1 MMDHQLFS
9 ERFFKTASNPFYA
22 GRIALRA
29 AGESLTYGAL
39 LSHVAARCDEFQTQG
54 IGDHGPVAPIAR
66 VALLQTRSLSL
77 CIDIVSCI
85 CAGVSVTI
93 LSRGDATQ
101 QLIEKLK
108 AINATQL
115 IADDDHRQTAEEIS
129 KGLSIPLEI
138 RPSQVARLEKA
149 PLSKEERLPKTP
161 SREREALVIFTSG
174 STGAPKGV
182 AISQANVASN
192 IHGVSSETGITCE
205 DHFLQV
211 MPLSHTNGLQ
221 NQLIMPLAL
230 GACVTLCS
238 HFDAR
243 KFIDQMAQ
251 YQPTV
256 FTAVPTMLQR
266 MLPLE
271 IPARALAKL
280 RMIRSGAAQLAPEV
294 QTQIEKHFGT
304 KVVVSYGQTEATCT
318 NTANSLSGRK
328 IGSVGRALAGQ
339 EVAIMRLDN
348 TALLKAGE
356 IGEVCIRGAN
366 IAMGFIGEAPFDRS
380 EWYHTGDCGYL
391 DDEGYLFLTG
401 RLKDIIIRG
410 GANLSPRQ
418 IEDVLLQHKTINA
431 AYVCGFPD
439 SDLGEVPVGFVET
452 SGDESVNLQ
461 EINQHIVECLGRSH
475 QLSKVF
481 KLEQLPTNEVGK
493 IDSKALRRFTEK
505 TEGSDPNMV
514 ERTKST
520 SGAKD
525 KIRS

>member
-1 MMDHQLFS
+1 MMGHQLFS
-9 ERFFKTASNPFYA
+9 ECFFKTATNPVYA
-22 GRIALRA
+22 DRIALSA
-29 AGESLTYGAL
+29 AGQSLSYDAL
-39 LSHVAARCDEFQTQG
+39 LSHVVARCNEFQAHG
-54 IGDHGPVAPIAR
+54 IGDHDPEDPLDRVARVAR

-77 CIDIVSCI
+77 CVDIVSCI
-85 CAGVSVTI
+85 CVGVSVTI

-101 QLIEKLK
+101 QSIEKLT
-108 AINATQL
+108 AINATRL
-115 IADDDHRQTAEEIS
+115 IADEDHRQTAEEIS
-129 KGLSIPLEI
+129 KALSIPLEI
-138 RPSQVARLEKA
+138 RPSQLPVLEKFS
-149 PLSKEERLPKTP
+149 LSIEERLPKAP
-161 SREREALVIFTSG
+161 SPEREALVIFTSG
-174 STGAPKGV
+174 STGMPKGV
-182 AISQANVASN
+182 AISQANIASN
-192 IHGVSSETGITCE
+192 IYGVSSETGISCE

-230 GACVTLCS
+230 GARITLCS

-243 KFIDQMAQ
+243 KFIDQMAH
-251 YQPTV
+251 YQPTI

-271 IPARALAKL
+271 IPPRALAKL
-280 RMIRSGAAQLAPEV
+280 RMIRSGAAQLAPEL
-294 QTQIEKHFGT
+294 QIQIEKHFDT

-328 IGSVGRALAGQ
+328 IGSVGRALASQ
-339 EVAIMRLDN
+339 EVAIIGLDDA
-348 TALLKAGE
+348 TLLKAGE

-366 IAMGFIGEAPFDRS
+366 IAMGFIGEPAFDHR

-418 IEDVLLQHKTINA
+418 IEDVLLKHKTINA
-431 AYVCGFPD
+431 AYVCGIPD

-452 SGDESVNLQ
+452 SGDEIINLE

-475 QLSKVF
+475 QLRNIF

-505 TEGSDPNMV
+505 TEGSGVKIV
-514 ERTKST
+514 ERTKP
-520 SGAKD
+520 
-525 KIRS
+525 

>member
-1 MMDHQLFS
+1 MGHQLFS
-9 ERFFKTASNPFYA
+9 ERFFKTATNPVYA
-22 GRIALRA
+22 ERIAIRA
-29 AGESLTYGAL
+29 AGQSLTYGAL
-39 LSHVAARCDEFQTQG
+39 LSHVVARCDEFQTQG
-54 IGDHGPVAPIAR
+54 IGDHGPVGRVAR
-66 VALLQTRSLSL
+66 IALLQTRSLSL

-85 CAGVSVTI
+85 CAGISVTI

-101 QLIEKLK
+101 QSIDKLK
-108 AINATQL
+108 TISATRL
-115 IADDDHRQTAEEIS
+115 IADDDHRQAAEEIS
-129 KGLSIPLEI
+129 KVLSVPLEI
-138 RPSQVARLEKA
+138 RSSQLPILEKA
-149 PLSKEERLPKTP
+149 SLSKVVKLPKTP
-161 SREREALVIFTSG
+161 SPEREALVIFTSG
-174 STGAPKGV
+174 STGMPKGV

-192 IHGVSSETGITCE
+192 IYGVSSETGITGE

-221 NQLIMPLAL
+221 NQLIMPLTV
-230 GACVTLCS
+230 GASVTLCS
-238 HFDAR
+238 HFDAQ
-243 KFIDQMAQ
+243 KFIDQMAE

-318 NTANSLSGRK
+318 NTANSLRGRK

-339 EVAIMRLDN
+339 EVAIIGLDDA
-348 TALLKAGE
+348 ALLKAGE

-366 IAMGFIGEAPFDRS
+366 IAMGFIGEPPFDHR

-431 AYVCGFPD
+431 AYVCGVPD
-439 SDLGEVPVGFVET
+439 SDLGEVPVGFVEA
-452 SGDESVNLQ
+452 SGDAIVNLA

-475 QLSKVF
+475 QLSKIF

-505 TEGSDPNMV
+505 T
-514 ERTKST
+514 
-520 SGAKD
+520 
-525 KIRS
+525 